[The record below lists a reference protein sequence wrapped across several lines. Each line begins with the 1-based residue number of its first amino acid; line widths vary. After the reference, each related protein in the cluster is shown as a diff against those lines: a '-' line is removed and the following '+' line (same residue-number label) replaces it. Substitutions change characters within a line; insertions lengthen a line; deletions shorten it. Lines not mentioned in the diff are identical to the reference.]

1 MANERNHFYYTTCES
16 LSTNKPWDCR
26 QHIMQKTKHNCPCH
40 CADSHFSHLL
50 INRPFNKHQQQEGT
64 SLRADL
70 ELHFVQTLHTKV
82 QLTQVNWGIIK
93 HPDVL
98 LWRQCIF
105 SSSCSLHRFISLC
118 FQGIAHPLQNSVR
131 VKLSLQSQHRDV
143 WVYYSDAWRAG
154 KTRIVVFLKS
164 VMSVQFFKSPR
175 STEDAPFIIIPFFR
189 FPTMCA
195 RWLI

>member
-105 SSSCSLHRFISLC
+105 FFLLLPASFYLTVFSGYSTSTPKLCACQAFTAKSAQGCVSVLQWCMESRQNQDCCLFEERDECAIFQITTVDRGCSI
-118 FQGIAHPLQNSVR
+118 
-131 VKLSLQSQHRDV
+131 
-143 WVYYSDAWRAG
+143 YYY
-154 KTRIVVFLKS
+154 TVF
-164 VMSVQFFKSPR
+164 
-175 STEDAPFIIIPFFR
+175 
-189 FPTMCA
+189 
-195 RWLI
+195 